1 MHTCKYIYIHIC
13 SHMYMIHIYIYIYM
27 HIYTYKYLHI
37 CICKY
42 IYICTYICKYI
53 IHIYTY
59 IYTCVCIYMYV
70 CVYGYIISGFQ
81 IEWKTQSPDSVF
93 TPHHPAHAT
102 HCSALHHTA
111 TQCDKLQLKIPC
123 NTLAPQRTLTLS
135 STYNDLTQHPSQL
148 LFQSREKK
156 NPKKH
161 YKKNYLAQ
169 HSNQL
174 LLQAHHFTLHIH
186 PVHEKFRAIV

>member
-1 MHTCKYIYIHIC
+1 MEYTITRLSLHTN
-13 SHMYMIHIYIYIYM
+13 
-27 HIYTYKYLHI
+27 
-37 CICKY
+37 
-42 IYICTYICKYI
+42 
-53 IHIYTY
+53 
-59 IYTCVCIYMYV
+59 
-70 CVYGYIISGFQ
+70 
-81 IEWKTQSPDSVF
+81 
-93 TPHHPAHAT
+93 PAHAT

-111 TQCDKLQLKIPC
+111 THCDKIQLKIPC

-156 NPKKH
+156 NQKKH

-186 PVHEKFRAIV
+186 PVHEKFRAIVWINWKKNRKNKIRLSNIILPSACTNVMRKCLPIKYVHTHTQY